1 MAELSA
7 YLSIS
12 EAADLLG
19 LSRERVRVL
28 ADDGRLEADHVAGRV
43 LLPAEAVHQFA
54 ISRRRAGRPLGA
66 SRVWEL
72 INSGFIARL
81 LSTAD
86 DAGQRNI
93 RVQLAGRGEVHDVFV
108 LPQFIGKVGSLVL
121 PGGRALAESANV
133 PAGRDLRWELAG
145 YIPRSSLEQL
155 RSSKRISDVRGE
167 PNVQLRV
174 IDDRTLW
181 PESRANQLVLAWL
194 DLADAADRAAEM
206 TLRAMADEVRRS
218 GVQPFPV
225 GGEVLSKASLS
236 VLSALN
242 DDLTR

>member
-28 ADDGRLEADHVAGRV
+28 ADDGRLAADHVAGRL
-43 LLPAEAVHQFA
+43 LLPAEAVHLFA
-54 ISRRRAGRPLGA
+54 NSRRRAGRPLSA
-66 SRVWEL
+66 SRVWGL

-93 RVQLAGRGEVHDVFV
+93 RVQLVSRAEVYDVFV
-108 LPQFIGKVGSLVL
+108 LPQFISKVGSLVL
-121 PGGRALAESANV
+121 PGGRALAESADV

-145 YIPRSSLEQL
+145 YIWQSSLEQL
-155 RSSKRISDVRGE
+155 RGSKRISDARGE

-174 IDDRTLW
+174 VDDRTPW
-181 PESRANQLVLAWL
+181 PETRVNQLALAWL
-194 DLADAADRAAEM
+194 DLADSADRAAEM
-206 TLRAMADEVRRS
+206 TLRALVDEVRRS

-225 GGEVLSKASLS
+225 GSEVLAKGSLS
-236 VLSALN
+236 VLAALN
-242 DDLTR
+242 DELSR